1 MGSSPTTRT
10 APISNEN
17 IRMSQAS
24 KRYGTRTIAVPG
36 TRIVKSTVLIATNTL
51 RDRSWLH
58 LFLRS
63 HVLFPQCLFV
73 AMMSVLHG
81 AHVLLAL
88 VMERAPFLLVFVLQL
103 THLVS
108 QLFVHFLSALLA
120 LLNRER
126 RAGRQDQRRCQHK
139 AAHPYRLYYAS
150 HGISFPVG
158 HGD

>member
-1 MGSSPTTRT
+1 TRA
-10 APISNEN
+10 APMSNEN

-58 LFLRS
+58 LFLRF
-63 HVLFPQCLFV
+63 HVLFPQRLFV

-88 VMERAPFLLVFVLQL
+88 VMERAPFLLVFVFQL
-103 THLVS
+103 TLLVS
-108 QLFVHFLSALLA
+108 LLFFNLLSVM
-120 LLNRER
+120 
-126 RAGRQDQRRCQHK
+126 
-139 AAHPYRLYYAS
+139 
-150 HGISFPVG
+150 I
-158 HGD
+158 